1 MNREKTFRARLLAA
15 AVGLFLVAGPAG
27 CGDGDRDEPDTAALD
42 LQRAEEEMGGAN
54 FSTAYVYY
62 ELALEKLLD
71 DDPSND
77 GDVPADAVERA
88 SYGSVLT
95 LITLPLKIA
104 EGFIQ
109 SWLLG
114 DRHPVS
120 RFIKE
125 DYLRRSGSYELPT
138 NLVTV
143 YLLEFILPDLD
154 RSIARIDS
162 ILEGPDFAYP
172 LPPIRLALFGHA
184 YELPHAGDEQGLGRH
199 DLVEASLLS
208 TLLHMGRWLAR
219 SVTAYNLD
227 MDVANIDAILEI
239 LMSGDLTEIFS
250 LVQEYPHL
258 LTLSSLETNGVDGA
272 EMLASAHEDLKDT
285 IHRIRDDEDGDG
297 QWETLPDGQIDPEE
311 LPDDFFDA
319 LAQDSGSQVDHIV
332 GRAANGFS
340 LNVRDNGTPMEG
352 GLAEAALNLLVQA
365 LFHPALVKTVE
376 KMCLADAPPEL
387 RAFNGIDDDCDGVVD
402 DVPLPVGLAISLLG
416 IPDWSGLYGP
426 DLFPAAFFTQAP
438 DVRDLLPAWDE
449 ELGDPGWFGIVVD
462 RTETYDD
469 VNGNGR
475 YDPGVDILDDAPHTY
490 GHHSYPPDGRYQPVF
505 LFIDDPTLGSIL
517 GYRFGAH
524 PGDDLNLLNLLVSGL
539 AGGY

>member
-1 MNREKTFRARLLAA
+1 MNRERIIGTRLLAA
-15 AVGLFLVAGPAG
+15 AITLFLVMGPAG
-27 CGDGDRDEPDTAALD
+27 CGDGDRDEPETAALD
-42 LQRAEEEMGGAN
+42 LQRAEEEIGLAN

-71 DDPSND
+71 ADPSND

-88 SYGSVLT
+88 SYGSVIT
-95 LITLPLKIA
+95 MITLPLKIV
-104 EGFIQ
+104 EGFVQ
-109 SWLLG
+109 SWLMG

-125 DYLRRSGSYELPT
+125 DYRRRSGSYELPT

-154 RSIARIDS
+154 RGIARIDS
-162 ILEGPDFAYP
+162 VLERPDFTYP

-184 YELPHAGDEQGLGRH
+184 YELPHAGDEQGRGRH
-199 DLVEASLLS
+199 DLVETSLLS
-208 TLLHMGRWLAR
+208 TLLHTARWLAR

-250 LVQEYPHL
+250 LVREYPHL

-272 EMLASAHEDLKDT
+272 EMLAAAHEDLKDT
-285 IHRIRDDEDGDG
+285 IHGIRDDEDGDG
-297 QWETLPDGQIDPEE
+297 QWETLPDGQVDPEE

-319 LAQDSGSQVDHIV
+319 LAQDSGGQASDIV
-332 GRAANGFS
+332 RRAAHGFS
-340 LNVRDNGTPMEG
+340 LNVRDNGAPMEG
-352 GLAEAALNLLVQA
+352 GLAEAVLNLLVQA
-365 LFHPALVKTVE
+365 VFHPALVRTVE
-376 KMCLADAPPEL
+376 KTTLAASPPEL
-387 RAFNGIDDDCDGVVD
+387 FAFNKIDDDCDGVVD
-402 DVPLPVGLAISLLG
+402 DAPLPLGLALSLLG

-426 DLFPAAFFTQAP
+426 DLFPAAFFAQAP
-438 DVRDLLPAWDE
+438 DVRDILPAWDE
-449 ELGDPGWFGIVVD
+449 ELGDPDWFGIVAD

-469 VNGNGR
+469 VNGNSR
-475 YDPGVDILDDAPHTY
+475 YDPGVDILNDAPHTY
-490 GHHSYPPDGRYQPVF
+490 GHHSHPPDGRYQPVF

-517 GYRFGAH
+517 GYRFSDH
-524 PGDDLNLLNLLVSGL
+524 PCDRLNLLNLIVSGL